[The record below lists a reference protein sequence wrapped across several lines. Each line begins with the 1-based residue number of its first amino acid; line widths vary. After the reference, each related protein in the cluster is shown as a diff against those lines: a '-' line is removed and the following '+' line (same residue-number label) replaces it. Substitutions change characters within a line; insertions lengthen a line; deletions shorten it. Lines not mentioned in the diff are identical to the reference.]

1 MTQAKAKSPTV
12 MDSEA
17 NSFLVKMRSHQEESI
32 DYLLRSIVQVLGVK
46 NGYTS
51 ERVVEYLN
59 GKTLC
64 ELVETSLLNQWL
76 WFAEGS
82 TIGLFNPELL
92 QRRLQQMLSEYL
104 EQRVVIGYGDVG
116 IHGLNFS
123 FNIPSLA
130 VRLRPTLR
138 IIKND

>member
-1 MTQAKAKSPTV
+1 MTQARAKSPTI

-17 NSFLVKMRSHQEESI
+17 NNFLVKMRSHQEESI

-51 ERVVEYLN
+51 ERVVRHLN

-76 WFAEGS
+76 RFAEGS

-116 IHGLNFS
+116 MHRLNFS

-130 VRLRPTLR
+130 VRPRPALR

>member
-1 MTQAKAKSPTV
+1 MNAKSPIA
-12 MDSEA
+12 MDGEA
-17 NSFLVKMRSHQEESI
+17 NSFLVRMRSNQEESL

-46 NGYTS
+46 HGYTS
-51 ERVVEYLN
+51 EKVVEYLN

-64 ELVETSLLNQWL
+64 ELVEASLLDQWL

-104 EQRVVIGYGDVG
+104 EQRVVIGYGNIG
-116 IHGLNFS
+116 MHRLNFS
-123 FNIPSLA
+123 FNIPSLS
-130 VRLRPTLR
+130 VYYRPTLR
-138 IIKND
+138 VGK

>member
-1 MTQAKAKSPTV
+1 MNAKSPIA
-12 MDSEA
+12 MDGEA
-17 NSFLVKMRSHQEESI
+17 NSFLVRMRSNQEESL

-46 NGYTS
+46 HGYTS
-51 ERVVEYLN
+51 EKVVEYLN

-64 ELVETSLLNQWL
+64 ELVEASLLDQWL

-104 EQRVVIGYGDVG
+104 EQRVVIGYGNIG
-116 IHGLNFS
+116 MHRLNFS

-130 VRLRPTLR
+130 VYSRPTLR
-138 IIKND
+138 LVKDD